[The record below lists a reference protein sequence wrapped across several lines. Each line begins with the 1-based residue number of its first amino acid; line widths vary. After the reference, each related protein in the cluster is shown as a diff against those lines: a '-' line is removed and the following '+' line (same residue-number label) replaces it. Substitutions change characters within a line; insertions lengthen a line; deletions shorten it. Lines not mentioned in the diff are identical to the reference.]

1 MILFKDI
8 SKTYKI
14 NSHEVTPLQN
24 INLKIDNGEFV
35 IVAGPSGAGKT
46 SLLRLLTCEDRPS
59 TGEIYLDTLK
69 INDLKNSELPF
80 LRRKI
85 GSIFQD
91 FKLLPRKTV
100 YENVAFALEVIGK
113 NNKEIKETVL
123 EVLELVGLEKLI
135 YNFPHEISGGEMQRT
150 AIARAIISKPDILTA
165 DEPTGNLDPLVSWEI
180 VNLLTKINEL
190 GTTVILSSHNK
201 EMIDALKKRV
211 VTLKNGKIIRD
222 EQKGKFIF

>member
-1 MILFKDI
+1 MILFKDV

-24 INLKIDNGEFV
+24 INFKIDNSEFV
-35 IVAGPSGAGKT
+35 IIAGPSGSGKT
-46 SLLRLLTCEDRPS
+46 SLLRLLTCEDRPT
-59 TGEIYLDTLK
+59 TGEIYLDTFK
-69 INDLKNSELPF
+69 INDLRNHELPF

-113 NNKEIKETVL
+113 NNREIKETVM
-123 EVLELVGLEKLI
+123 EVLELVGLKKLI
-135 YNFPHEISGGEMQRT
+135 YNFPHEISGGEQQRT
-150 AIARAIISKPDILTA
+150 AIARAIIAKPDILTA
-165 DEPTGNLDPLVSWEI
+165 DEPTGNLDPIVSWEI
-180 VNLLTKINEL
+180 INLISKINEL

-201 EMIDALKKRV
+201 EIIDSLKKRV
-211 VTLKNGKIIRD
+211 ITLNNGKIIRD
-222 EQKGKFIF
+222 EPRGKFIF